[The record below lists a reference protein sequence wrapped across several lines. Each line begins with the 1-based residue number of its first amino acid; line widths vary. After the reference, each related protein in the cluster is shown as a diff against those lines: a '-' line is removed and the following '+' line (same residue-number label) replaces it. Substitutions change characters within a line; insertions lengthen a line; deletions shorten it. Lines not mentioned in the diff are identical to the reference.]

1 MESLASSPST
11 SANLKNNKSINNSNG
26 GAANFSRHP
35 ESNLLVDYV
44 SPTKKASDN
53 ISHSITQIISG
64 PIANHS
70 SSHVSSHKHQTQPSM
85 AQSTYSIDNPT
96 TSAHSI
102 PNKSGQSGG
111 SKQKSDVHHRSQS
124 STNSSNNNNF
134 INNNN
139 NNNSKHTTPR
149 HMNSASTCIVL
160 SDTDDGETTPK
171 KAKQHKHKHNKKSR
185 ETVSNNVPLPN
196 PVHLMNHHI
205 SQQASAMGVN
215 SATSDDP
222 VDHDQIIHDLK
233 VNRSFL
239 RKYFDLQL

>member
-44 SPTKKASDN
+44 SPTNKASD

-64 PIANHS
+64 PTANHS

-139 NNNSKHTTPR
+139 NSKHTTQR

-196 PVHLMNHHI
+196 HLMNHHI

-215 SATSDDP
+215 SSTSDDP